1 MRVAPLHGAKSRKMG
16 AREMARLRGTSGDDL
31 LKGSGANDEINGL
44 DGNDVIYGYGGRDA
58 LTGDG
63 GDDWVYGGDG
73 NDHVLGGPGVDRLY
87 GENGDDTLFSGLGAD
102 HLWGGLG
109 RDVFDYRNGTRESS
123 STLDANGIAYGVD
136 TIYDFQ
142 SGIDKIDLS
151 RIDANTTTPVT
162 HRAGNEAFTFVGLEA
177 FTNRPGELRYEVV
190 DGNTYI
196 HGDVDGD
203 GIADITIKLLGA
215 IQVSEFDFFL

>member
-1 MRVAPLHGAKSRKMG
+1 
-16 AREMARLRGTSGDDL
+16 MARLRGTSTDDL
-31 LKGSGANDEINGL
+31 LKGTGANDEINGL

-87 GENGDDTLFSGLGAD
+87 GENGDDTLVSGLGAD

-123 STLDANGIAYGVD
+123 LTLDANGIAYGVD
-136 TIYDFQ
+136 TIHDFEI
-142 SGIDKIDLS
+142 GIDKIDLS
-151 RIDANTTTPVT
+151 RIDADATTPVLQKT
-162 HRAGNEAFTFVGLEA
+162 GNEAFSFVGTA
-177 FTNRPGELRYEVV
+177 SFSNRAGELRYEIVE
-190 DGNTYI
+190 GNTYI
-196 HGDVDGD
+196 HGDVNGD
-203 GIADITIKLLGA
+203 GVADLTIKLVGGLSLSAG
-215 IQVSEFDFFL
+215 DFFL